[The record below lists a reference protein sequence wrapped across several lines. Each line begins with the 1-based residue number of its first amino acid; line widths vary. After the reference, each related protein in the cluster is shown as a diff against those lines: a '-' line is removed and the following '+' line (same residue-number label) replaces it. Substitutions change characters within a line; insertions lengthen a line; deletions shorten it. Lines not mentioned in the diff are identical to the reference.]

1 LGNSRQKDEI
11 NSPITQDRM
20 LSADTFACIVWQSN
34 EEVEEFLPEQKN
46 FTEKTQ
52 VQKLPDDT

>member
-1 LGNSRQKDEI
+1 
-11 NSPITQDRM
+11 M